1 MTRLRGHFFDGQTSR
16 RRDARLTIAA
26 DGTADLQHTD
36 GSQRLR
42 FSEIAVEPRLADT
55 PRRFTLPDGGVF
67 ETTDNDAVDR
77 ALAAVGRGRGAGW
90 IHRLESHWH
99 QLAVAFVVMAI
110 AAVSFV
116 VWGIPSLARTAA
128 FALPST
134 TSAAIGSGA
143 LEALDATY
151 FEPSELTEDR
161 RVALR
166 EAFARV
172 AANAELKAMS
182 LELVFRRGAMLGAN
196 ALALP
201 SGIVV
206 LTDELV
212 GLAQADAEIEAVLA
226 HEVGHIVHRH
236 SLRQVIQNSLVAV
249 AVILLTGDLSSS
261 TSLVA
266 AVPTILA
273 KTSFSRAFEREA
285 DAYAV
290 AYLSERD
297 IDTIH
302 FANLLRRMAELAN
315 DTGIPGFLSTHP
327 ATKDRAQALENTR

>member
-1 MTRLRGHFFDGQTSR
+1 MTRLRGHFFDGRTSR
-16 RRDARLTIAA
+16 RRDASLTISA

-36 GSQRLR
+36 GAQRLR
-42 FSEIAVEPRLADT
+42 FSEIAVEPRLANT
-55 PRRFTLPDGGVF
+55 PRRLALPDGGVF
-67 ETTDNDAVDR
+67 ETTDNDAVDL
-77 ALAAVGRGRGAGW
+77 ALAAAGRGRGAGW

-99 QLAVAFVVMAI
+99 QLAVAFVVVAA

-116 VWGIPSLARTAA
+116 VWGIPSLARAAA

-151 FEPSELTEDR
+151 FEPSELAEER
-161 RVALR
+161 RAALR
-166 EAFARV
+166 EVFARV
-172 AANAELKAMS
+172 AASAELKAMS

-201 SGIVV
+201 SGTIV

-212 GLAQADAEIEAVLA
+212 ELAQVDAEVEAVLA

-249 AVILLTGDLSSS
+249 GVILVTGDLSSS

-273 KTSFSRAFEREA
+273 ETSYSRAFEREA

-290 AYLSERD
+290 AYLRERD

-302 FANLLRRMAELAN
+302 FANLLRRMEESAD

-327 ATKDRAQALENTR
+327 TTKDRAQALENAR